1 VKNSNQTKEYDVF
14 ISYARENDIFVKKLY
29 KDLTDAGCN
38 VWFDQ
43 EQIQPGQSF
52 ITEINKGLEKS
63 EFIICVYSTKYFEK
77 FWTQKEME
85 ASLPKASENRFIPI
99 YHEECQIPDLLKPIV
114 YIDFRQEKDYIQK
127 LDKLI
132 KIMNINPQEVLIK
145 DVKCFFKWLGFTTN
159 DENMIVE
166 KKICNKTI
174 FQGLLRFNHIV
185 DDTSEKGKYIFNIS
199 EKKDSSASQDN
210 VFFYPDLLNDILP
223 VNSFQKALNT
233 EYNQWIQDRMDN
245 KEKSYIHP
253 DYKFDDDNE
262 RQNDVFKYIDQWL
275 TKKDENFLILLGDLG
290 TGKTTTSRY
299 LAHHW
304 SKKFNEDAFNN
315 PAPIYIELK
324 KEMKDQSFEEIIRNL
339 FKDKGITDINIQNFF
354 RLWNMGKIVMLIDA
368 FDVVAEGA
376 DWNKQKERFNAFRPK
391 KNQAKAILTCR
402 THYFKN
408 IDEQKDMI
416 TGSDKEKGLYK
427 QTKIK
432 PGARLIYLQEFTWE
446 QIEKYTQI
454 HRKEKDTDLKNKIKS
469 IYHLEDI
476 AKRPLLLDLIIRT
489 LPEMDHQKPL
499 SSVELYEKY
508 TNIWIERDEIENARI
523 MDNKTKCKLMLELAW
538 RMWNKSTEKIHHQ
551 ELEEFLLNEK
561 KESLVALSDHYNIAQ
576 ILRETMTASFLN
588 RDKDGNFS
596 FMHKSFL
603 EYFLAKKIYNE
614 FNQEK
619 FTPSFLKTYRFQ
631 KEMIFFLIQLD
642 HEEIIVAPLQNIL
655 INNYQENISE
665 NALQILYW
673 KARFD
678 CNMEKQFDSEQRNV
692 FYNKTKTLIPEKIK
706 LQGANMKSIE
716 LNGACLEKAN
726 FSYSDLSDAS
736 LEYAHLNH
744 SKLDNTNM
752 TGARFDHAILQ
763 NANLCQANVKEA
775 TFNYADVTNM
785 DHTGIQNFEDAHFE
799 SISGID
805 ARDIGKNKFVKP
817 VVQNLGHC
825 NRAVSTHKHIDKKLI
840 ASGGADGLVLI
851 YDSSEYRFLW
861 ALEGH
866 TGVVNMVRFS
876 YQGNFVASSSS
887 DRTIRLWDVHTGNMI
902 YIFKDYV
909 APVSCIAFSKNDQL
923 LASTSD
929 NQIVIWDLKTKEK
942 IVQQMVEPMIT
953 ELLFPDHE
961 TLYAKDIDDVTWQW
975 KISDSELIHLDA
987 PDSIEFPQSNDDWLK
1002 AQTGHQSGIL
1012 SLAISPHG
1020 QFLASANMNG
1030 TIRIWDLKNG
1040 CLKLWLKGH
1049 DGIVSGLSFIDNNT
1063 LISCGNDETIRKW
1076 NMHTGESLR
1085 FWHGHNNY
1093 INDIAYSPHSQYIAT
1108 ASNDKTIALWDTDA
1122 NLFTTLNKHTD
1133 WVRTLCFSNDGK
1145 LLASGGRDN
1154 KIIIWDL
1161 LKRKPIYEF
1170 KKHEDEITAL
1180 QFTDSQEYLIS
1191 ASLDRTIRVW
1201 HLESQTCQKVLQGH
1215 KEGIRA
1221 LSFVKNNELVS
1232 GGRDNTMRLWDIHS
1246 GECHAI
1252 LENNMG
1258 QVNSICFTPN
1268 KRVLISAGDAG
1279 RIQIWDYQQ
1288 RMCVLMLYA
1297 FSNDDWMLLMPDG
1310 RYQAEG
1316 KAQSYLGYTEQE
1328 TLTYHKARNQK
1339 HYDNRQ
1345 AVQKVIERYLGGIA

>member
-1 VKNSNQTKEYDVF
+1 
-14 ISYARENDIFVKKLY
+14 
-29 KDLTDAGCN
+29 
-38 VWFDQ
+38 
-43 EQIQPGQSF
+43 
-52 ITEINKGLEKS
+52 
-63 EFIICVYSTKYFEK
+63 
-77 FWTQKEME
+77 
-85 ASLPKASENRFIPI
+85 
-99 YHEECQIPDLLKPIV
+99 
-114 YIDFRQEKDYIQK
+114 
-127 LDKLI
+127 
-132 KIMNINPQEVLIK
+132 
-145 DVKCFFKWLGFTTN
+145 
-159 DENMIVE
+159 
-166 KKICNKTI
+166 
-174 FQGLLRFNHIV
+174 
-185 DDTSEKGKYIFNIS
+185 
-199 EKKDSSASQDN
+199 
-210 VFFYPDLLNDILP
+210 
-223 VNSFQKALNT
+223 
-233 EYNQWIQDRMDN
+233 
-245 KEKSYIHP
+245 
-253 DYKFDDDNE
+253 
-262 RQNDVFKYIDQWL
+262 
-275 TKKDENFLILLGDLG
+275 
-290 TGKTTTSRY
+290 
-299 LAHHW
+299 
-304 SKKFNEDAFNN
+304 
-315 PAPIYIELK
+315 
-324 KEMKDQSFEEIIRNL
+324 
-339 FKDKGITDINIQNFF
+339 
-354 RLWNMGKIVMLIDA
+354 
-368 FDVVAEGA
+368 
-376 DWNKQKERFNAFRPK
+376 
-391 KNQAKAILTCR
+391 
-402 THYFKN
+402 
-408 IDEQKDMI
+408 
-416 TGSDKEKGLYK
+416 
-427 QTKIK
+427 
-432 PGARLIYLQEFTWE
+432 
-446 QIEKYTQI
+446 
-454 HRKEKDTDLKNKIKS
+454 
-469 IYHLEDI
+469 
-476 AKRPLLLDLIIRT
+476 
-489 LPEMDHQKPL
+489 
-499 SSVELYEKY
+499 
-508 TNIWIERDEIENARI
+508 

-538 RMWNKSTEKIHHQ
+538 RMWNESKGTIHHK

-561 KESLVALSDHYNIAQ
+561 KESLVTLSDHYNIAQ

-588 RDKDGNFS
+588 RDQAGFFD
-596 FMHKSFL
+596 FMHKSFQ
-603 EYFLAKKIYNE
+603 EYFLARKIYNE
-614 FNQEK
+614 FNQEI
-619 FTPSFLKTYRFQ
+619 FNPSFLKTYRFQ

-642 HEEIIVAPLQNIL
+642 HAEIIVAPLQNIL
-655 INNYQENISE
+655 MNNYQEDISE
-665 NALQILYW
+665 NAIQLLYW

-678 CNMEKQFDSEQRNV
+678 CNMEKQFDSEQLNV
-692 FYNKTKTLIPEKIK
+692 FYDKTKALIPEKIK

-716 LNGACLEKAN
+716 LNGACLEKAD

-775 TFNYADVTNM
+775 SFNYADVTNM

-805 ARDIGKNKFVKP
+805 SHEIGKNKFVKP

-851 YDSSEYRFLW
+851 YDSSEYRILW

-975 KISDSELIHLDA
+975 KISDSKLIHLDA

-1020 QFLASANMNG
+1020 KFLASANMNG

-1049 DGIVSGLSFIDNNT
+1049 DGIVSGLSFIDNST

-1180 QFTDSQEYLIS
+1180 QFTDNQKYLIS